1 MNKSIIMKASILKK
15 GRSGPSGLDA
25 DGCRRILTCA
35 FGTAPVD
42 LRKTFAQLIN
52 KLFVEELESKSSMES
67 FVACRLIPLDKKP
80 GLRPE
85 DTQCWTG
92 GKSQSCCARYKRY
105 FFEENTEAVLY

>member
-15 GRSGPSGLDA
+15 GISGPSGLDA
-25 DGCRRILTCA
+25 DDCRRTLTCA
-35 FGTAPVD
+35 FGTAPVA

-52 KLFVEELESKSSMES
+52 KLCVEELESKSSMES

-85 DTQCWTG
+85 YTQCWTG
-92 GKSQSCCARYKRY
+92 CTSQSCCARYKRY